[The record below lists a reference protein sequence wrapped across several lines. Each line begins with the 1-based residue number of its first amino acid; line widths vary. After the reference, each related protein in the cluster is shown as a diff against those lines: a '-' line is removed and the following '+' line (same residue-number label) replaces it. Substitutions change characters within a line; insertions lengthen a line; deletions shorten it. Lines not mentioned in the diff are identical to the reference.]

1 MTTTLSQ
8 VRLDLFDTLDS
19 LRVANTYRWR
29 LADYQTPAYI
39 VGWPQTMDVRPAM
52 GDIRDFVIDVFVAVD
67 LTDDPSCDD
76 LLSDLLDQA
85 VEALLLTAEWDVQPV
100 TDFGVEQATDGRSV
114 LTCRLP
120 VAVLA
125 WKVLVVHPG
134 VDFSVSD
141 VHRGLVKGLKANG
154 CDVAELNLS
163 DRLEF
168 YARAEIK
175 GGDDVYVK
183 AFSDDAAVAM
193 AAKGIEAALYEWW
206 PDVVV
211 IVSGFFVPPAL
222 WGLLSKRPHHV
233 VYWATESPYEDD
245 RQGRGARFADTVI
258 LNDPVNLDQ
267 YRADINA
274 RTFYLPHSYD
284 PDIHHPGG
292 DPVHDFVFVGTG
304 FPSRIE
310 WLEAVDWAGVDAVL
324 AGNWNLLD
332 DGSPLTPLVLHQP
345 GWCIDNADTA
355 DLYRG
360 RRRRR

>member
-1 MTTTLSQ
+1 M
-8 VRLDLFDTLDS
+8 
-19 LRVANTYRWR
+19 
-29 LADYQTPAYI
+29 
-39 VGWPQTMDVRPAM
+39 
-52 GDIRDFVIDVFVAVD
+52 
-67 LTDDPSCDD
+67 
-76 LLSDLLDQA
+76 
-85 VEALLLTAEWDVQPV
+85 
-100 TDFGVEQATDGRSV
+100 
-114 LTCRLP
+114 
-120 VAVLA
+120 
-125 WKVLVVHPG
+125 
-134 VDFSVSD
+134 SD

-175 GGDDVYVK
+175 GGDDIYVK

-258 LNDPVNLDQ
+258 LNDPTNLDQ
-267 YRADINA
+267 YRADINE

-284 PDIHHPGG
+284 PDIHHPGNG
-292 DPVHDFVFVGTG
+292 DPDHDFVFVGTG
-304 FPSRIE
+304 FPSPHRM
-310 WLEAVDWAGVDAVL
+310 ARSRSTGP
-324 AGNWNLLD
+324 
-332 DGSPLTPLVLHQP
+332 GSTPSWP
-345 GWCIDNADTA
+345 ATGTCSPT
-355 DLYRG
+355 G
-360 RRRRR
+360 RRSPRSCCTSPATASTTPTPPTCTAPPRRR